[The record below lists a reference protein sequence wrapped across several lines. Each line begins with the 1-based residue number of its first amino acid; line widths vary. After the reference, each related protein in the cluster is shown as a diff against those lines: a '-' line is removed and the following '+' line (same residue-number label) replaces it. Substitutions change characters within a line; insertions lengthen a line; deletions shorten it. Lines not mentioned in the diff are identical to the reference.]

1 MSLHRRDKMSYRS
14 SNKTY
19 VLGDSTLS
27 QASFIED
34 KLKSV
39 NGAAGARRSDYKST
53 SVLLCAKCSTVL
65 GDSLGVCGADSGV
78 DVKAII
84 CSKVTEDVLVQNEL
98 KISLEGPLAA
108 CAYNSLC
115 CSTCHRQVGV
125 RLQSTPPHLSAL
137 RSLFILH
144 KDSMNCYM
152 LKSGTVVSAASV
164 SFEQRT
170 FGKRLVKLKQELD
183 TQMNKLIHLKETL
196 VELRTNKMDL

>member
-1 MSLHRRDKMSYRS
+1 MSYRS

-84 CSKVTEDVLVQNEL
+84 CSSKPTDVLVQNEL

-144 KDSMNCYM
+144 KDTKYAALFMQYRPKVWTHLLVQSVFFIFMTVYIGRFS
-152 LKSGTVVSAASV
+152 LK
-164 SFEQRT
+164 
-170 FGKRLVKLKQELD
+170 
-183 TQMNKLIHLKETL
+183 MNKLIHLKETL